1 MTVLDRLTI
10 YGIKRDHS
18 NGIGF
23 FVVRVYEVGQVGIGF
38 QFRLR
43 GVVYG
48 FSIHTKAREKYDNTG
63 IRS

>member
-1 MTVLDRLTI
+1 MTVLERLTI
-10 YGIKRDHS
+10 YNIRRDHC
-18 NGIGF
+18 NGTGF

-38 QFRLR
+38 QLRLR

-48 FSIHTKAREKYDNTG
+48 FSIHTKARRKYDNTG